1 MQFKR
6 GRNPSA
12 SRDSEVL
19 GLTMR
24 SSSKG
29 KDSQDLKFGSGKERT
44 ASKDKLK
51 LDFGAKAGSGTSE
64 QIKIDPDSMIIKKA
78 EV

>member
-1 MQFKR
+1 
-6 GRNPSA
+6 
-12 SRDSEVL
+12 
-19 GLTMR
+19 
-24 SSSKG
+24 
-29 KDSQDLKFGSGKERT
+29 LKFGSGKERT